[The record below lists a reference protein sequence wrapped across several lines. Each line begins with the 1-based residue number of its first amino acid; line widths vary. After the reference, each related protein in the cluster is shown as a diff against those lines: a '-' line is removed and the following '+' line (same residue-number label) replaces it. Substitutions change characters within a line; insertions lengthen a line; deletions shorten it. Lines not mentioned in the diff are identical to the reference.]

1 MKRFSYCIAAA
12 ICGLCL
18 YGCMDESEVVIGGG
32 DSSTVDEGEDSGK
45 KDTKKDDKKTKPE
58 QKEDPEDEQDPSDE
72 GKKPASPEDE
82 GKQAPPADEKK
93 TGEGDEPPEKDCDCP
108 VGQNCVEGQCEPVC
122 EDGTELCGTE
132 CLNFNDLH
140 LESCEACSAGYC
152 DTDENLANG
161 CEASTQDDDNH
172 CGACGNACSEGE
184 KCSEGTCTPICQDGE
199 LYCNGECLKAE
210 ELHLAACD
218 ACAENYC
225 DTDGNFANGCEA
237 YALAEDFNNCGAC
250 GQACNEGESCVAGAC
265 RKPYRVMLM
274 KDGAIY
280 SEASA
285 NGSGMGSKYDYVQVF
300 EELDDWYHITYNGNE
315 GWVLKSS
322 TLYACDECEGRK
334 AIDMAEKMLYKSD
347 TYMCTFD
354 HYKAKTVPEFSDK
367 FVSLAGHSSC
377 NYGYDN
383 NCANFVT
390 AILRAN
396 GLMNSSAYTFVDD
409 VYDHCTAGMDGY
421 HEIDKSQAKPGDFW
435 VNNSLGHA
443 ELVVGYYNGNV
454 VLIGSNNFQQ
464 GLQMPEHL
472 CQETSKNN
480 SKYSTDPYDYQRVS
494 YGETTSGHV
503 CSRQ

>member
-1 MKRFSYCIAAA
+1 MKRFSYCIAV
-12 ICGLCL
+12 IVCGLCF
-18 YGCMDESEVVIGGG
+18 YGCADEHEVVIGDGG
-32 DSSTVDEGEDSGK
+32 NQSSAADEDSGTE
-45 KDTKKDDKKTKPE
+45 DTDKNDKKTKPE

-72 GKKPASPEDE
+72 GNKPGSDDKTPEPVE
-82 GKQAPPADEKK
+82 RP
-93 TGEGDEPPEKDCDCP
+93 GDGGEPPEKDCDCP

-184 KCSEGTCTPICQDGE
+184 KCSEGTCTLICQDGE

-225 DTDGNFANGCEA
+225 DTDNNLANGCEA
-237 YALAEDFNNCGAC
+237 FALADDAGNCGAC
-250 GQACNEGESCVAGAC
+250 GLACNAGESCVSGSC

-274 KDGAIY
+274 KNGGIY

-285 NGSGMGSKYDYVQVF
+285 NGGGVGSKYDYVYVF
-300 EELDDWYHITYNGNE
+300 DELDGWYHVTFNGNE
-315 GWVLKSS
+315 GWVLKSD

-334 AIDMAEKMLYKSD
+334 AIDMAEKLLYNPG
-347 TYMCTFD
+347 THMCTFD
-354 HYKAKTVPEFSDK
+354 HYNAKTVPEFSEK
-367 FVSLAGHSSC
+367 FVSLAAHSSC
-377 NYGYDN
+377 NYGYDL

-409 VYDHCTAGMDGY
+409 VYAHCTSGKDGY
-421 HEIDKSQAKPGDFW
+421 RVIDKSQAKPGDFW
-435 VNNSLGHA
+435 VTNTMSHA
-443 ELVVGYYNGNV
+443 ELVVGYYNGALL
-454 VLIGSNNFQQ
+454 LIGSNNFDKSTS
-464 GLQMPEHL
+464 LTNM
-472 CQETSKNN
+472 CQETALTNG
-480 SKYSTDPYDYQRVS
+480 KYSSAANDYQRVS
-494 YGETTSGHV
+494 YGGEYIWGYV